1 MAARRYEQRVRAQ
14 SADETRRRILDAAY
28 ERLREAPAQ
37 PLSVDRVARMAGV
50 ARSTVYLVFG
60 SRAGLFD
67 ALRAD
72 LVDRSGL
79 DRLIEAV
86 QHPDARE
93 HLRGGLRA
101 GAEMFAADRDLF
113 RVLTSMSAL
122 DDEAVGGAMRRG
134 EEIRSRGM
142 ARLAGRLDEQG
153 VLLPGVSAERA
164 AEVLWLLASFDA
176 FDQLYTGRGLA
187 LDAVVEVL
195 TEMAERSLC
204 RPAEDA
210 A

>member
-1 MAARRYEQRVRAQ
+1 MATRRYEQRLRAQ
-14 SADETRRRILDAAY
+14 SAEETRRRILDAAY
-28 ERLREAPAQ
+28 DRLREAPSQ
-37 PLSVDRVARMAGV
+37 PLHVDRVARAAGV

-72 LVDRSGL
+72 LVERSGL

-93 HLRGGLRA
+93 HLRGGIRA
-101 GAEMFAADRDLF
+101 GAEMFAADRDVF

-134 EEIRSRGM
+134 EAIRARGM

-153 VLLPGVSAERA
+153 VLLPGVTAERA
-164 AEVLWLLASFDA
+164 ADALWMLTSFDA
-176 FDQLYTGRGLA
+176 FDQLYTGRGLR
-187 LDAVVEVL
+187 LGQVVEVL
-195 TEMAERSLC
+195 TDAAERSVC
-204 RPAEDA
+204 RPED
-210 A
+210 